1 MNSQKNFYEEP
12 SQVDI
17 DDFFI
22 QGEDVS
28 VKLLRTVAEFSQRV
42 AAIQEQNASQIQSVC
57 ETFRERNRA
66 MRKDCM
72 CTLVVRDPVFGFR
85 FGKFEF
91 WTLSLT
97 RHAHYVCET
106 FRERNRAMRKDWHE
120 YPDSLFEC
128 WDVLLEEVES
138 DAQVSQ
144 ELASSLVQ
152 NVSQPLGQ
160 LAESNRGQ
168 TRKMHRFRDAYETH
182 IEKAEAELQRVH
194 KEYTEAWLK
203 AKHDSR
209 ESHRS
214 HYLSVCHNLHN
225 AYLLQLT
232 AVNTFNQAFYT
243 RALPEMVDDLEDLHL
258 EMLTAL
264 SMFLGRYAKTAQTK
278 ALEKSNRMDML
289 VQACRTLPNKTDIK
303 ELTANFAPDQ
313 PQRPIHRYTKP
324 EPEARADFLQ
334 NALVL
339 SDATEPAL
347 WRKYDM
353 LKKEIE
359 DLEILVQHTDDA
371 IASLES
377 LYRSH
382 TEMQLYS
389 KARET
394 QEDITKKKSDI
405 RMAEAQLSVCR
416 AQMKLFSPIF
426 GGPNPEDDHYNHRR
440 KRRPHHDRD
449 RDRDHPSRG
458 SRDTR
463 EPPEYSHRDQQ
474 DYAHG
479 NNAKPRPALP
489 EITSASVQQPP
500 AAERDH
506 HYRGGDNPRS
516 YDHQGPPHSPQP
528 RHSSRQQFNID
539 NIGQAHQFQEYT
551 YKKPTFCDQCKEL
564 LRGIMKQGVRCKNCK
579 MNVHHKCQ
587 DSVPSCTGQA
597 PGQGK
602 GLRRQKSSSD
612 IDYKA
617 RLAFGKDGPPSSTL
631 SSVESEGGLDP
642 VFHSLQVAKMISAA
656 NRKGISTSN
665 PASPKARRSGTSTA
679 QRPTSL
685 FKSGST
691 GDSAAAKPGRA
702 QSSPVKTDN
711 AAKPVDDKQKAQPQ
725 RGQSDPGSGG
735 DTSKSN
741 GKVVSTGTAVMPPKG
756 RTPFPL
762 LKLAVALH
770 KYEPTRQED
779 LMLRPGDRVQI
790 TDDTDTTWWKGK
802 CSGKIGFF
810 PANYVLK
817 VAPGAEVLQCTETFG
832 GNPKYGEI
840 EMTKGDICVQLSDE
854 GNGWFQVQT
863 ETTKGSFPAKYLL
876 AI

>member
-1 MNSQKNFYEEP
+1 MEDDYVEE
-12 SQVDI
+12 
-17 DDFFI
+17 
-22 QGEDVS
+22 EEENLHWEEENY
-28 VKLLRTVAEFSQRV
+28 LLDLENEIAEFSQRV
-42 AAIQEQNASQIQSVC
+42 AAIQEQNASQIQS
-57 ETFRERNRA
+57 
-66 MRKDCM
+66 
-72 CTLVVRDPVFGFR
+72 
-85 FGKFEF
+85 
-91 WTLSLT
+91 
-97 RHAHYVCET
+97 VCET

-479 NNAKPRPALP
+479 NSRERDRDRDMGHSPQMQNRAPHSPR
-489 EITSASVQQPP
+489 SHQRQYSSHQQLSSHDQIDHPR
-500 AAERDH
+500 RDH

-631 SSVESEGGLDP
+631 SSVENPSIDGEGEGEGGLDP

-679 QRPTSL
+679 ALS
-685 FKSGST
+685 SV
-691 GDSAAAKPGRA
+691 GRA

-741 GKVVSTGTAVMPPKG
+741 GKVVSTGTAVMQPEEQK
-756 RTPFPL
+756 TKYPFPVL
-762 LKLAVALH
+762 NLAVSLH
-770 KYEPTRQED
+770 DWPGRSEKD
-779 LMLRPGDRVQI
+779 LTLRPGDRVQI

>member
-42 AAIQEQNASQIQSVC
+42 AAIQEQNASQIQ
-57 ETFRERNRA
+57 T
-66 MRKDCM
+66 
-72 CTLVVRDPVFGFR
+72 
-85 FGKFEF
+85 
-91 WTLSLT
+91 
-97 RHAHYVCET
+97 VCET

-144 ELASSLVQ
+144 ELATSLVQ

-440 KRRPHHDRD
+440 KRRSHH
-449 RDRDHPSRG
+449 DRDHPSRG
-458 SRDTR
+458 SREPR

-479 NNAKPRPALP
+479 NSRERDRDRDMGHSPQMQNRAPHSPR
-489 EITSASVQQPP
+489 SHQRQYSSHQQLSSHDQIDHPR
-500 AAERDH
+500 RDH

-516 YDHQGPPHSPQP
+516 YDHQGPPHSPLP

-539 NIGQAHQFQEYT
+539 NIGRAHQFQEYT

-564 LRGIMKQGVRCKNCK
+564 LRGIMKQGVRCKNCR

-617 RLAFGKDGPPSSTL
+617 RLAFGKDGPPSTTL
-631 SSVESEGGLDP
+631 SSVGEGGLDP

-665 PASPKARRSGTSTA
+665 PASPKARRSAALSTV
-679 QRPTSL
+679 
-685 FKSGST
+685 
-691 GDSAAAKPGRA
+691 GRA

-711 AAKPVDDKQKAQPQ
+711 AAKPVVDDKLKAQPQ
-725 RGQSDPGSGG
+725 KGQSDPGSGG

-790 TDDTDTTWWKGK
+790 TDDVDTTWWKGK

>member
-1 MNSQKNFYEEP
+1 MEDDYVEE
-12 SQVDI
+12 
-17 DDFFI
+17 
-22 QGEDVS
+22 EEENLHWEEENY
-28 VKLLRTVAEFSQRV
+28 LLDLENEIAEFSQRV
-42 AAIQEQNASQIQSVC
+42 AAIQEQNASQIQS
-57 ETFRERNRA
+57 
-66 MRKDCM
+66 
-72 CTLVVRDPVFGFR
+72 
-85 FGKFEF
+85 
-91 WTLSLT
+91 
-97 RHAHYVCET
+97 VCET

-479 NNAKPRPALP
+479 NSRERDRDRDMGHSPQMQNRAPHSPR
-489 EITSASVQQPP
+489 SHQRQYSSHQQLSSHDQIDHPR
-500 AAERDH
+500 RDH

-597 PGQGK
+597 PPSPADLEPGQGK

-631 SSVESEGGLDP
+631 SSVENPSIDGEGEGEGGLDP

-665 PASPKARRSGTSTA
+665 PASPKARRS
-679 QRPTSL
+679 
-685 FKSGST
+685 
-691 GDSAAAKPGRA
+691 GRA

-741 GKVVSTGTAVMPPKG
+741 GKVVSTGTAVMQPEEQK
-756 RTPFPL
+756 TKYPFPVL
-762 LKLAVALH
+762 NLAVSLH
-770 KYEPTRQED
+770 DWPGRSEKD
-779 LMLRPGDRVQI
+779 LTLRPGDRVQI

>member
-1 MNSQKNFYEEP
+1 MEDDYVEE
-12 SQVDI
+12 
-17 DDFFI
+17 
-22 QGEDVS
+22 EEENLHWEEENY
-28 VKLLRTVAEFSQRV
+28 LLELENEIAEFSQRV
-42 AAIQEQNASQIQSVC
+42 AAIQEQNASQIQ
-57 ETFRERNRA
+57 T
-66 MRKDCM
+66 
-72 CTLVVRDPVFGFR
+72 
-85 FGKFEF
+85 
-91 WTLSLT
+91 
-97 RHAHYVCET
+97 VCET

-138 DAQVSQ
+138 DAQVSH

-264 SMFLGRYAKTAQTK
+264 SMFLGRYAKTAQAK

-313 PQRPIHRYTKP
+313 PQRPIHRYIKP

-359 DLEILVQHTDDA
+359 DLEVLVQHTDDA

-377 LYRSH
+377 LYKSH

-426 GGPNPEDDHYNHRR
+426 GGPNPEDDHFNHRR

-449 RDRDHPSRG
+449 HPSRDHPSRS
-458 SRDTR
+458 SREPRD
-463 EPPEYSHRDQQ
+463 PPEYSHRDQQ

-479 NNAKPRPALP
+479 NSRERDRDRDMGRHSPQMQNRAPHSPR
-489 EITSASVQQPP
+489 SHQRQYSSHQQLSSHDQIDHPR
-500 AAERDH
+500 RDH

-631 SSVESEGGLDP
+631 SSVGMNRTLAS
-642 VFHSLQVAKMISAA
+642 FIS
-656 NRKGISTSN
+656 
-665 PASPKARRSGTSTA
+665 
-679 QRPTSL
+679 
-685 FKSGST
+685 
-691 GDSAAAKPGRA
+691 
-702 QSSPVKTDN
+702 
-711 AAKPVDDKQKAQPQ
+711 
-725 RGQSDPGSGG
+725 
-735 DTSKSN
+735 
-741 GKVVSTGTAVMPPKG
+741 
-756 RTPFPL
+756 
-762 LKLAVALH
+762 LKLHLC
-770 KYEPTRQED
+770 
-779 LMLRPGDRVQI
+779 
-790 TDDTDTTWWKGK
+790 W
-802 CSGKIGFF
+802 
-810 PANYVLK
+810 
-817 VAPGAEVLQCTETFG
+817 
-832 GNPKYGEI
+832 
-840 EMTKGDICVQLSDE
+840 
-854 GNGWFQVQT
+854 
-863 ETTKGSFPAKYLL
+863 
-876 AI
+876 

>member
-42 AAIQEQNASQIQSVC
+42 AAIQEQNASQIQ
-57 ETFRERNRA
+57 T
-66 MRKDCM
+66 
-72 CTLVVRDPVFGFR
+72 
-85 FGKFEF
+85 
-91 WTLSLT
+91 
-97 RHAHYVCET
+97 VCET

-144 ELASSLVQ
+144 ELATSLVQ

-440 KRRPHHDRD
+440 KRRSHH
-449 RDRDHPSRG
+449 DRDHPSRG
-458 SRDTR
+458 SREPR

-479 NNAKPRPALP
+479 NSRERDRDRDMGHSPQMQNRAPHSPR
-489 EITSASVQQPP
+489 SHQRQYSSHQQLSSHDQIDHPR
-500 AAERDH
+500 RDH

-516 YDHQGPPHSPQP
+516 YDHQGPPHSPLP

-539 NIGQAHQFQEYT
+539 NIGRAHQFQEYT

-564 LRGIMKQGVRCKNCK
+564 LRGIMKQGVRCKNCR

-617 RLAFGKDGPPSSTL
+617 RLAFGKDGPPSTTL
-631 SSVESEGGLDP
+631 SSVGEGGLDP

-665 PASPKARRSGTSTA
+665 PASPKARRSGTST
-679 QRPTSL
+679 
-685 FKSGST
+685 
-691 GDSAAAKPGRA
+691 GRA

-711 AAKPVDDKQKAQPQ
+711 AAKPVVDDKLKAQPQ
-725 RGQSDPGSGG
+725 KGQSDPGSGG

-790 TDDTDTTWWKGK
+790 TDDVDTTWWKGK

>member
-42 AAIQEQNASQIQSVC
+42 AAIQEQNASQIQ
-57 ETFRERNRA
+57 T
-66 MRKDCM
+66 
-72 CTLVVRDPVFGFR
+72 
-85 FGKFEF
+85 
-91 WTLSLT
+91 
-97 RHAHYVCET
+97 VCET

-144 ELASSLVQ
+144 ELATSLVQ

-440 KRRPHHDRD
+440 KRRSHH
-449 RDRDHPSRG
+449 DRDHPSRG
-458 SRDTR
+458 SREPR

-479 NNAKPRPALP
+479 NSRERDRDRDMGHSPQMQNRAPHSPR
-489 EITSASVQQPP
+489 SHQRQYSSHQQLSSHDQIDHPR
-500 AAERDH
+500 RDH

-516 YDHQGPPHSPQP
+516 YDHQGPPHSPLP

-539 NIGQAHQFQEYT
+539 NIGRAHQFQEYT

-564 LRGIMKQGVRCKNCK
+564 LRGIMKQGVRCKNCR

-597 PGQGK
+597 PPSPADHEPGQGK

-617 RLAFGKDGPPSSTL
+617 RLAFGKDGPPSTTL
-631 SSVESEGGLDP
+631 SSVGEGGLDP

-665 PASPKARRSGTSTA
+665 PASPKARRSG
-679 QRPTSL
+679 
-685 FKSGST
+685 
-691 GDSAAAKPGRA
+691 RA

-711 AAKPVDDKQKAQPQ
+711 AAKPVVDDKLKAQPQ
-725 RGQSDPGSGG
+725 KGQSDPGSGG

-741 GKVVSTGTAVMPPKG
+741 GKVVSTGTAVMQPEEQK
-756 RTPFPL
+756 TKYPFPVL
-762 LKLAVALH
+762 NLAVSLH
-770 KYEPTRQED
+770 DWPGRSEKD
-779 LMLRPGDRVQI
+779 LTLRPGDRVQI
-790 TDDTDTTWWKGK
+790 TDDVDTTWWKGK

>member
-42 AAIQEQNASQIQSVC
+42 AAIQEQNASQIQS
-57 ETFRERNRA
+57 
-66 MRKDCM
+66 
-72 CTLVVRDPVFGFR
+72 
-85 FGKFEF
+85 
-91 WTLSLT
+91 
-97 RHAHYVCET
+97 VCET

-479 NNAKPRPALP
+479 NSRERDRDRDRDMGHSPQMQNRAPHSPR
-489 EITSASVQQPP
+489 SHQRQYSSHQQLSSHDQIDHPR
-500 AAERDH
+500 RDH

-597 PGQGK
+597 PPSPADLEPGQGK

-631 SSVESEGGLDP
+631 SSVGEGGLDP

-665 PASPKARRSGTSTA
+665 PASPKARRS
-679 QRPTSL
+679 
-685 FKSGST
+685 
-691 GDSAAAKPGRA
+691 GRA

-741 GKVVSTGTAVMPPKG
+741 GKVVSTGTAVMQPEEQK
-756 RTPFPL
+756 TKYPFPVL
-762 LKLAVALH
+762 NLAVSLH
-770 KYEPTRQED
+770 DWPGRSEKD
-779 LMLRPGDRVQI
+779 LTLRPGDRVQI

>member
-42 AAIQEQNASQIQSVC
+42 AAIQEQNASQIQ
-57 ETFRERNRA
+57 T
-66 MRKDCM
+66 
-72 CTLVVRDPVFGFR
+72 
-85 FGKFEF
+85 
-91 WTLSLT
+91 
-97 RHAHYVCET
+97 VCET

-144 ELASSLVQ
+144 ELATSLVQ

-440 KRRPHHDRD
+440 KRRSHH
-449 RDRDHPSRG
+449 DRDHPSRG
-458 SRDTR
+458 SREPR

-479 NNAKPRPALP
+479 NSRERDRDRDMGHSPQMQNRAPHSPR
-489 EITSASVQQPP
+489 SHQRQYSSHQQLSSHDQIDHPR
-500 AAERDH
+500 RDH

-516 YDHQGPPHSPQP
+516 YDHQGPPHSPLP

-539 NIGQAHQFQEYT
+539 NIGRAHQFQEYT

-564 LRGIMKQGVRCKNCK
+564 LRGIMKQGVRCKNCR

-597 PGQGK
+597 PPSPADHEPGQGK

-617 RLAFGKDGPPSSTL
+617 RLAFGKDGPPSTTL
-631 SSVESEGGLDP
+631 SSVGEGGLDP

-665 PASPKARRSGTSTA
+665 PASPKARRSAALSTV
-679 QRPTSL
+679 
-685 FKSGST
+685 
-691 GDSAAAKPGRA
+691 GRA

-711 AAKPVDDKQKAQPQ
+711 AAKPVVDDKLKAQPQ
-725 RGQSDPGSGG
+725 KGQSDPGSGG

-790 TDDTDTTWWKGK
+790 TDDVDTTWWKGK

>member
-42 AAIQEQNASQIQSVC
+42 AAIQEQNASQIQ
-57 ETFRERNRA
+57 T
-66 MRKDCM
+66 
-72 CTLVVRDPVFGFR
+72 
-85 FGKFEF
+85 
-91 WTLSLT
+91 
-97 RHAHYVCET
+97 VCET

-144 ELASSLVQ
+144 ELATSLVQ

-440 KRRPHHDRD
+440 KRRSHH
-449 RDRDHPSRG
+449 DRDHPSRG
-458 SRDTR
+458 SREPR

-479 NNAKPRPALP
+479 NSRERDRDRDMGHSPQMQNRAPHSPR
-489 EITSASVQQPP
+489 SHQRQYSSHQQLSSHDQIDHPR
-500 AAERDH
+500 RDH

-516 YDHQGPPHSPQP
+516 YDHQGPPHSPLP

-539 NIGQAHQFQEYT
+539 NIGRAHQFQEYT

-564 LRGIMKQGVRCKNCK
+564 LRGIMKQGVRCKNCR

-597 PGQGK
+597 PPSPADHEPGQGK

-617 RLAFGKDGPPSSTL
+617 RLAFGKDGPPSTTL
-631 SSVESEGGLDP
+631 SSVGEGGLDP

-665 PASPKARRSGTSTA
+665 PASPKARRSAALSTV
-679 QRPTSL
+679 
-685 FKSGST
+685 
-691 GDSAAAKPGRA
+691 GRA

-711 AAKPVDDKQKAQPQ
+711 AAKPVVDDKLKAQPQ
-725 RGQSDPGSGG
+725 KGQSDPGSGG

-741 GKVVSTGTAVMPPKG
+741 GKVVSTGTAVMQPEEQK
-756 RTPFPL
+756 TKYPFPVL
-762 LKLAVALH
+762 NLAVSLH
-770 KYEPTRQED
+770 DWPGRSEKD
-779 LMLRPGDRVQI
+779 LTLRPGDRVQI
-790 TDDTDTTWWKGK
+790 TDDVDTTWWKGK

>member
-1 MNSQKNFYEEP
+1 MEDDYVEE
-12 SQVDI
+12 
-17 DDFFI
+17 
-22 QGEDVS
+22 EEENLHWEEENY
-28 VKLLRTVAEFSQRV
+28 LLDLENEIAEFSQRV
-42 AAIQEQNASQIQSVC
+42 AAIQEQNASQIQS
-57 ETFRERNRA
+57 
-66 MRKDCM
+66 
-72 CTLVVRDPVFGFR
+72 
-85 FGKFEF
+85 
-91 WTLSLT
+91 
-97 RHAHYVCET
+97 VCET

-479 NNAKPRPALP
+479 NSRERDRDRDMGHSPQMQNRAPHSPR
-489 EITSASVQQPP
+489 SHQRQYSSHQQLSSHDQIDHPR
-500 AAERDH
+500 RDH

-597 PGQGK
+597 PPSPADLEPGQGK

-631 SSVESEGGLDP
+631 SSVENPSIDGEGEGEGGLDP

-679 QRPTSL
+679 ALS
-685 FKSGST
+685 SV
-691 GDSAAAKPGRA
+691 GRA

>member
-42 AAIQEQNASQIQSVC
+42 AAIQEQNASQIQ
-57 ETFRERNRA
+57 T
-66 MRKDCM
+66 
-72 CTLVVRDPVFGFR
+72 
-85 FGKFEF
+85 
-91 WTLSLT
+91 
-97 RHAHYVCET
+97 VCET

-144 ELASSLVQ
+144 ELATSLVQ

-440 KRRPHHDRD
+440 KRRSHH
-449 RDRDHPSRG
+449 DRDHPSRG
-458 SRDTR
+458 SREPR

-479 NNAKPRPALP
+479 NSRERDRDRDMGHSPQMQNRAPHSPR
-489 EITSASVQQPP
+489 SHQRQYSSHQQLSSHDQIDHPR
-500 AAERDH
+500 RDH

-516 YDHQGPPHSPQP
+516 YDHQGPPHSPLP

-539 NIGQAHQFQEYT
+539 NIGRAHQFQEYT

-564 LRGIMKQGVRCKNCK
+564 LRGIMKQGVRCKNCR

-597 PGQGK
+597 PPSPADHEPGQGK

-617 RLAFGKDGPPSSTL
+617 RLAFGKDGPPSTTL
-631 SSVESEGGLDP
+631 SSVGEGGLDP

-665 PASPKARRSGTSTA
+665 PASPKARRSG
-679 QRPTSL
+679 
-685 FKSGST
+685 
-691 GDSAAAKPGRA
+691 RA

-711 AAKPVDDKQKAQPQ
+711 AAKPVVDDKLKAQPQ
-725 RGQSDPGSGG
+725 KGQSDPGSGG

-790 TDDTDTTWWKGK
+790 TDDVDTTWWKGK

>member
-1 MNSQKNFYEEP
+1 MS
-12 SQVDI
+12 
-17 DDFFI
+17 
-22 QGEDVS
+22 
-28 VKLLRTVAEFSQRV
+28 
-42 AAIQEQNASQIQSVC
+42 
-57 ETFRERNRA
+57 
-66 MRKDCM
+66 
-72 CTLVVRDPVFGFR
+72 
-85 FGKFEF
+85 
-91 WTLSLT
+91 
-97 RHAHYVCET
+97 
-106 FRERNRAMRKDWHE
+106 
-120 YPDSLFEC
+120 
-128 WDVLLEEVES
+128 
-138 DAQVSQ
+138 
-144 ELASSLVQ
+144 
-152 NVSQPLGQ
+152 
-160 LAESNRGQ
+160 
-168 TRKMHRFRDAYETH
+168 
-182 IEKAEAELQRVH
+182 
-194 KEYTEAWLK
+194 
-203 AKHDSR
+203 
-209 ESHRS
+209 S

-416 AQMKLFSPIF
+416 AQMQNRAPHSPRS
-426 GGPNPEDDHYNHRR
+426 HQRQYSSHQQLSS
-440 KRRPHHDRD
+440 HDQI
-449 RDRDHPSRG
+449 DHPR
-458 SRDTR
+458 
-463 EPPEYSHRDQQ
+463 
-474 DYAHG
+474 
-479 NNAKPRPALP
+479 
-489 EITSASVQQPP
+489 
-500 AAERDH
+500 RDH

-631 SSVESEGGLDP
+631 SSVGEGGLDP

-741 GKVVSTGTAVMPPKG
+741 GKVVSTGTAVMQPEEQK
-756 RTPFPL
+756 TKYPFPVL
-762 LKLAVALH
+762 NLAVSLH
-770 KYEPTRQED
+770 DWPGRSEKD
-779 LMLRPGDRVQI
+779 LTLRPGDRVQI

>member
-1 MNSQKNFYEEP
+1 MEDDYVEE
-12 SQVDI
+12 
-17 DDFFI
+17 
-22 QGEDVS
+22 EEENLHWEEENY
-28 VKLLRTVAEFSQRV
+28 LLELENEIAEFSQRV
-42 AAIQEQNASQIQSVC
+42 AAIQEQNASQIQ
-57 ETFRERNRA
+57 T
-66 MRKDCM
+66 
-72 CTLVVRDPVFGFR
+72 
-85 FGKFEF
+85 
-91 WTLSLT
+91 
-97 RHAHYVCET
+97 VCET

-138 DAQVSQ
+138 DAQVSH

-264 SMFLGRYAKTAQTK
+264 SMFLGRYAKTAQAK

-313 PQRPIHRYTKP
+313 PQRPIHRYIKP

-359 DLEILVQHTDDA
+359 DLEVLVQHTDDA

-377 LYRSH
+377 LYKSH

-426 GGPNPEDDHYNHRR
+426 GGPNPEDDHFNHRR

-449 RDRDHPSRG
+449 HPSRDHPSRS
-458 SRDTR
+458 SREPRD
-463 EPPEYSHRDQQ
+463 PPEYSHRDQQ

-479 NNAKPRPALP
+479 NSRERDRDRDMGRHSPQMQNRAPHSPR
-489 EITSASVQQPP
+489 SHQRQYSSHQQLSSHDQIDHPR
-500 AAERDH
+500 RDH

-631 SSVESEGGLDP
+631 SSVGEGGLDP

-665 PASPKARRSGTSTA
+665 PASPKARRSG
-679 QRPTSL
+679 
-685 FKSGST
+685 
-691 GDSAAAKPGRA
+691 RA

-711 AAKPVDDKQKAQPQ
+711 AAKPVDDKLKAQAQPQ
-725 RGQSDPGSGG
+725 RAQTDPGSGG

-770 KYEPTRQED
+770 KYEPTRPED

-790 TDDTDTTWWKGK
+790 TDDADTTWWKGK

-840 EMTKGDICVQLSDE
+840 EMTKGD
-854 GNGWFQVQT
+854 F
-863 ETTKGSFPAKYLL
+863 YLGL
-876 AI
+876 LYIARRRSCLTR

>member
-42 AAIQEQNASQIQSVC
+42 AAIQEQNASQIQS
-57 ETFRERNRA
+57 
-66 MRKDCM
+66 
-72 CTLVVRDPVFGFR
+72 
-85 FGKFEF
+85 
-91 WTLSLT
+91 
-97 RHAHYVCET
+97 VCET

-479 NNAKPRPALP
+479 NSRERDRDRDRDMGHSPQMQNRAPHSPR
-489 EITSASVQQPP
+489 SHQRQYSSHQQLSSHDQIDHPR
-500 AAERDH
+500 RDH

-597 PGQGK
+597 PPSPADLEPGQGK

-631 SSVESEGGLDP
+631 SSVGEGGLDP

-691 GDSAAAKPGRA
+691 GDSAAAKPAALSSVGRA

-741 GKVVSTGTAVMPPKG
+741 GKVVSTGTAVMQPEEQK
-756 RTPFPL
+756 TKYPFPVL
-762 LKLAVALH
+762 NLAVSLH
-770 KYEPTRQED
+770 DWPGRSEKD
-779 LMLRPGDRVQI
+779 LTLRPGDRVQI

>member
-42 AAIQEQNASQIQSVC
+42 AAIQEQNASQIQ
-57 ETFRERNRA
+57 T
-66 MRKDCM
+66 
-72 CTLVVRDPVFGFR
+72 
-85 FGKFEF
+85 
-91 WTLSLT
+91 
-97 RHAHYVCET
+97 VCET

-144 ELASSLVQ
+144 ELATSLVQ

-440 KRRPHHDRD
+440 KRRSHH
-449 RDRDHPSRG
+449 DRDHPSRG
-458 SRDTR
+458 SREPR

-479 NNAKPRPALP
+479 NSRERDRDRDMGHSPQMQNRAPHSPR
-489 EITSASVQQPP
+489 SHQRQYSSHQQLSSHDQIDHPR
-500 AAERDH
+500 RDH

-516 YDHQGPPHSPQP
+516 YDHQGPPHSPLP

-539 NIGQAHQFQEYT
+539 NIGRAHQFQEYT

-564 LRGIMKQGVRCKNCK
+564 LRGIMKQGVRCKNCR

-597 PGQGK
+597 PPSPADHEPGQGK

-617 RLAFGKDGPPSSTL
+617 RLAFGKDGPPSTTL
-631 SSVESEGGLDP
+631 SSVENPSIDGEGEEQGEGGLDP

-679 QRPTSL
+679 AL
-685 FKSGST
+685 ST
-691 GDSAAAKPGRA
+691 VGRA

-711 AAKPVDDKQKAQPQ
+711 AAKPVVDDKLKAQPQ
-725 RGQSDPGSGG
+725 KGQSDPGSGG

-790 TDDTDTTWWKGK
+790 TDDVDTTWWKGK

>member
-42 AAIQEQNASQIQSVC
+42 AAIQEQNASQIQ
-57 ETFRERNRA
+57 T
-66 MRKDCM
+66 
-72 CTLVVRDPVFGFR
+72 
-85 FGKFEF
+85 
-91 WTLSLT
+91 
-97 RHAHYVCET
+97 VCET

-144 ELASSLVQ
+144 ELATSLVQ

-440 KRRPHHDRD
+440 KRRSHH
-449 RDRDHPSRG
+449 DRDHPSRG
-458 SRDTR
+458 SREPR

-479 NNAKPRPALP
+479 NSRERDRDRDMGHSPQMQNRAPHSPR
-489 EITSASVQQPP
+489 SHQRQYSSHQQLSSHDQIDHPR
-500 AAERDH
+500 RDH

-516 YDHQGPPHSPQP
+516 YDHQGPPHSPLP

-539 NIGQAHQFQEYT
+539 NIGRAHQFQEYT

-564 LRGIMKQGVRCKNCK
+564 LRGIMKQGVRCKNCR

-597 PGQGK
+597 PPSPADHEPGQGK

-617 RLAFGKDGPPSSTL
+617 RLAFGKDGPPSTTL
-631 SSVESEGGLDP
+631 SSVGEGGLDP

-665 PASPKARRSGTSTA
+665 PASPKARRSGTST
-679 QRPTSL
+679 
-685 FKSGST
+685 
-691 GDSAAAKPGRA
+691 GRA

-711 AAKPVDDKQKAQPQ
+711 AAKPVVDDKLKAQPQ
-725 RGQSDPGSGG
+725 KGQSDPGSGG

-741 GKVVSTGTAVMPPKG
+741 GKVVSTGTAVMQPEEQK
-756 RTPFPL
+756 TKYPFPVL
-762 LKLAVALH
+762 NLAVSLH
-770 KYEPTRQED
+770 DWPGRSEKD
-779 LMLRPGDRVQI
+779 LTLRPGDRVQI
-790 TDDTDTTWWKGK
+790 TDDVDTTWWKGK